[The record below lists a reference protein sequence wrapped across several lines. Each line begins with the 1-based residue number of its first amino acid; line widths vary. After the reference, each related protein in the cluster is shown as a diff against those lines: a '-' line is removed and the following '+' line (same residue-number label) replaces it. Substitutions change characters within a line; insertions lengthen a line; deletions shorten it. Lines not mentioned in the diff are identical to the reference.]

1 VVETAQVHHAVR
13 RAATS
18 PWADRVARLGFCA
31 RGVVYAIIGLLA
43 AQIAL
48 GGSQGKQA
56 SKDGALREI
65 AERRFGGLLLAVL
78 AVGLAGYIVWRLSEA
93 IWGKQDEDDDAKRHA
108 KRLGSAAKA
117 AVYGAFLASTVRFIT
132 SGPGGGGGSGGD
144 RQEQTL
150 TARVLGWPAGRWL
163 VGAIGVAVIAGGA
176 YTLYRGVAQKFEK
189 KLDTTEMDPPLGP
202 AVSVLGTVG
211 MAARG
216 FVFGLAGY
224 LVVRAALDYNPQ
236 EAVGL
241 DGTLKTLAQQPFGE
255 VLLLM
260 AAVGLVA
267 YGLYS
272 FAEARYRQ
280 L

>member
-1 VVETAQVHHAVR
+1 
-13 RAATS
+13 
-18 PWADRVARLGFCA
+18 
-31 RGVVYAIIGLLA
+31 
-43 AQIAL
+43 
-48 GGSQGKQA
+48 
-56 SKDGALREI
+56 
-65 AERRFGGLLLAVL
+65 
-78 AVGLAGYIVWRLSEA
+78 
-93 IWGKQDEDDDAKRHA
+93 
-108 KRLGSAAKA
+108 
-117 AVYGAFLASTVRFIT
+117 
-132 SGPGGGGGSGGD
+132 
-144 RQEQTL
+144 
-150 TARVLGWPAGRWL
+150 
-163 VGAIGVAVIAGGA
+163 
-176 YTLYRGVAQKFEK
+176 
-189 KLDTTEMDPPLGP
+189 
-202 AVSVLGTVG
+202 